1 MRLAAAVTL
10 AVFGFL
16 ILAPVLAIWILTL
29 KSKLAA
35 RPSQFIL
42 FPTGR
47 RVLPEQ
53 CTRKTDAA

>member
-10 AVFGFL
+10 TVFGFL

-35 RPSQFIL
+35 RSSQLIS
-42 FPTGR
+42 FPAGR
-47 RVLPEQ
+47 STLPELHN
-53 CTRKTDAA
+53 RITDAA